1 MVYSLFDGKI
11 RGIAATIIQSVI
23 DGTIDIHYV
32 FTKQFYKDYENICGE
47 DNDMNEEQIYDD
59 IVPEW
64 LHSLVY
70 INEIRKQRKDEDLFG
85 VFKTKY
91 FNYSGAEIACYV
103 ISNILNEFYVNEKV
117 YIDDCAHGSY
127 GESPHIMNKPDY
139 LTGSTRSFILKK
151 SNLEA
156 KLNVFFST
164 INFIREPDKDYSR
177 FSRAGTNL
185 CTMLEGYD
193 EDNGDFKHS
202 NKYRGFM
209 PTLLNAIFSDMIHRD
224 IFSLNFYKEDEIELY
239 LNDDFYTTVIVDD
252 FPYSLYTPAQII
264 VDKYYPKS
272 IIHLA
277 RCLYA
282 TDINFLDDKRYVVEK
297 MLEIELEQ
305 QETFKKSFVW
315 NILNEYQQKM
325 INDYHQYFIHF
336 LQTELEKLKNCKP
349 EPIPDTDDDNMDEMP
364 EQKVSGFE
372 TLIVHHHKSA
382 VLKELHGRIDGRK
395 GKDIG
400 IVLAAAAYK
409 YKVLTRTPTEAEFR
423 KEFTNILQ
431 CSWRSI
437 SYWLTQPN
445 KPENLRPEI
454 QSVILNF

>member
-23 DGTIDIHYV
+23 DGSIDLNYV
-32 FTKQFYKDYENICGE
+32 FSKQFYKDYENICGE

-64 LHSLVY
+64 LHSLTF
-70 INEIRKQRKDEDLFG
+70 INEMRSQRKDEELFG
-85 VFKTKY
+85 VFNTKY
-91 FNYSGAEIACYV
+91 FHYSGAEVASCV
-103 ISNILNEFYVNEKV
+103 ISNIINEFYADADA
-117 YIDDCAHGSY
+117 YLGDFSRGSY
-127 GESPHIMNKPDY
+127 GESPHILSHPEYMTSDTGDFNFHTPDEEHK
-139 LTGSTRSFILKK
+139 LHLAFTTFNIIRIPGK
-151 SNLEA
+151 NL
-156 KLNVFFST
+156 
-164 INFIREPDKDYSR
+164 SR
-177 FSRAGTNL
+177 CGMGGTNL
-185 CTMLEGYD
+185 YTMEERYD
-193 EDNGDFKHS
+193 GEPLDFEFP
-202 NKYRGFM
+202 NKYRGFI
-209 PTLLNAIFSDMIHRD
+209 PALLNAIFSDMIHRD
-224 IFSLNFYKEDEIELY
+224 VIRLNFYKEEEVLLSQD
-239 LNDDFYTTVIVDD
+239 DDFYTTIIADD
-252 FPYSLYTPAQII
+252 IPCSLYTPAQLI

-277 RCLYA
+277 RCLYT
-282 TDINFLDDKRYVVEK
+282 TDINFRDDKRYVVEK

-305 QETFKKSFVW
+305 QEVFKQSMVW

-325 INDYHQYFIHF
+325 VQDYHQFFIHF
-336 LQTELEKLKNCKP
+336 LQTELEKLKNSKP
-349 EPIPDTDDDNMDEMP
+349 EPIQDDEDEETNTIP

-372 TLIVHHHKSA
+372 TLIVHQNKSA
-382 VLKELHGRIDGRK
+382 VLKELHSRIDGRK

-409 YKVLTRTPTEAEFR
+409 YNVLTRTPTEAEFR

-445 KPENLRPEI
+445 KPEDLRPEI
-454 QSVILNF
+454 QSVVLNF